1 MSFAQVYTR
10 SVVGLHAPAVIIE
23 VHLSQGLPALTI
35 VGLPEAAV
43 RESKDRVRSAI
54 LNSGFQFPNRRLTIN
69 LAPADLPKD
78 GARLD
83 LPIAIGILAAS
94 DQLDPEVL
102 SGFEFIGELALNGE
116 LRQVTGSLAVARA
129 IKAEDLVQ
137 KKQQRQNTETLL
149 NKDTLPKR
157 QLSEKQPS
165 STDLLNKLTE
175 EPLTEPQQSRQLI
188 VPKANG
194 AEASRVEGIE
204 VLAAQNLK
212 AVCDHLQALAYPS
225 EQIEQLQVVAPTP
238 AQQHAGYKVDLAD
251 VKGQHHARRA
261 LEIAAAGG
269 HSLLFTG
276 PPGSGKTLMASR
288 LPTILPDLSAEDA
301 LEVASTYSVADSD
314 YDYGTRPFRQVHH
327 TISAVALVGGG
338 SRPKPGEITLANKG
352 VLFLDE
358 LPEFERAVL
367 EVLRQ
372 PLEAKQI
379 TISRAN
385 SQMTFPA
392 NFQLV
397 AAMNPCPCGY
407 DGDASGRCR
416 CRPEQIKRYQDKL
429 SGPLLDRIDLHIT
442 VPALPIA
449 DLQNAQAGESS
460 EQVRLRV
467 AAAHQRQ
474 LQRQQKVNN
483 QLSPSEIDDYVP
495 LGEGEQQL
503 LQLAQQRLNL
513 SARGYHRVLRVA
525 RTIADLADSD
535 GVTSIHIS
543 EALSYRSK

>member
-10 SVVGLHAPAVIIE
+10 SVVGLHAPQVIIE

-54 LNSGFQFPNRRLTIN
+54 LNSGFEFPNRRLTIN

-94 DQLDPEVL
+94 DQLDPQVL
-102 SGFEFIGELALNGE
+102 SAFEFIGELALNGE

-129 IKAEDLVQ
+129 IKAEALVANKLLEKKSSEKKQVGIKTSVKKSSIHEQDLV
-137 KKQQRQNTETLL
+137 
-149 NKDTLPKR
+149 
-157 QLSEKQPS
+157 
-165 STDLLNKLTE
+165 
-175 EPLTEPQQSRQLI
+175 EPLLPPAQSRQLI
-188 VPKANG
+188 VPSVNG
-194 AEASRVEGIE
+194 AEASRVEGIT

-212 AVCDHLQALAYPS
+212 AVCNHLQALAHPNGHLNTDNHLL
-225 EQIEQLQVVAPTP
+225 ETVAPSPT
-238 AQQHAGYKVDLAD
+238 QQHAGYKVDLAD

-358 LPEFERAVL
+358 LPEFDRAVL

-416 CRPEQIKRYQDKL
+416 CRPEQVKRYQDKL

-449 DLQNAQAGESS
+449 DLQNAKAGESS
-460 EQVRLRV
+460 EQVRMRV
-467 AAAHQRQ
+467 AAAHKRQ
-474 LQRQQKVNN
+474 LARQNKVNN
-483 QLSPSEIDDYVP
+483 ELSPSELDEHVQ

-525 RTIADLADSD
+525 RTIADLADSQ
-535 GVTSIHIS
+535 GITSAHVS

>member
-10 SVVGLHAPAVIIE
+10 SVVGLHAPKVIIE

-94 DQLDPEVL
+94 GQIEPEGL
-102 SGFEFIGELALNGE
+102 SAFEFIGELALNGE
-116 LRQVTGSLAVARA
+116 LRQVSGSLAVARA
-129 IKAEDLVQ
+129 IKAEGVTARLGQMTTTDDPKGCAQ
-137 KKQQRQNTETLL
+137 KEDQKEGQKEASAQ
-149 NKDTLPKR
+149 KLP
-157 QLSEKQPS
+157 
-165 STDLLNKLTE
+165 
-175 EPLTEPQQSRQLI
+175 QLI
-188 VPKANG
+188 VPMDNG
-194 AEASRVEGIE
+194 AEASRVEGVD
-204 VLAAQNLK
+204 VLAAESLQ
-212 AVCDHLQALAYPS
+212 AVCEHLQSLTDPNAASQRLPIVTPS
-225 EQIEQLQVVAPTP
+225 TVQRHV
-238 AQQHAGYKVDLAD
+238 GYQVDLAD

-288 LPTILPDLSAEDA
+288 LPTILPDLSDEEA

-338 SRPKPGEITLANKG
+338 SRPKPGEITLADKG

-358 LPEFERAVL
+358 LPEFDRTVL

-392 NFQLV
+392 SFQLV

-407 DGDASGRCR
+407 DGDGSGRCR

-449 DLQNAQAGESS
+449 DLQNTQTGETSA
-460 EQVRLRV
+460 QVRERV

-474 LQRQQKVNN
+474 ITRQHKVNN
-483 QLSPSEIDDYVP
+483 ALSPSEIDKYVP

-525 RTIADLADSD
+525 RTIADLAASHD
-535 GVTSIHIS
+535 VTSAHLS
-543 EALSYRSK
+543 EALSYRGKA

>member
-10 SVVGLHAPAVIIE
+10 SVVGLHAPKVIIE

-94 DQLDPEVL
+94 GQLEPDIL

-116 LRQVTGSLAVARA
+116 LRQVTGSLAVACA
-129 IKAEDLVQ
+129 IKAEGLAS
-137 KKQQRQNTETLL
+137 K
-149 NKDTLPKR
+149 
-157 QLSEKQPS
+157 LSQTP
-165 STDLLNKLTE
+165 
-175 EPLTEPQQSRQLI
+175 QLI
-188 VPKANG
+188 VPVDNG
-194 AEASRVEGIE
+194 SEASRVDGVTI
-204 VLAAQNLK
+204 LAAQSLK
-212 AVCDHLQALAYPS
+212 AVCDHLQSLTDPS
-225 EQIEQLQVVAPTP
+225 ATYDCLEVVKPRPAP
-238 AQQHAGYKVDLAD
+238 QHVGYQVDLAD

-288 LPTILPDLSAEDA
+288 LPTILPDLSDEDA

-358 LPEFERAVL
+358 LPEFDRSVL

-407 DGDASGRCR
+407 DGDTSGRCR

-449 DLQNAQAGESS
+449 DLQNTQAGETSK
-460 EQVRLRV
+460 QVRTRV
-467 AAAHQRQ
+467 ATAHQQQ
-474 LQRQQKVNN
+474 LKRQQKVNN
-483 QLSPSEIDDYVP
+483 ELSPSEIDQYIE
-495 LGEGEQQL
+495 LGDSEKQL

-525 RTIADLADSD
+525 RTIADLANSTDINSAH
-535 GVTSIHIS
+535 VS
-543 EALSYRSK
+543 EALSYRSKA

>member
-10 SVVGLHAPAVIIE
+10 SVVGLHAPQVIIE

-35 VGLPEAAV
+35 VGLPAAAV

-54 LNSGFQFPNRRLTIN
+54 INSGFQFPNRRLTIN

-94 DQLDPEVL
+94 GQLEPETL

-116 LRQVTGSLAVARA
+116 LRQVSGSLAVARA
-129 IKAEDLVQ
+129 MKAEMLAAC
-137 KKQQRQNTETLL
+137 KNTEQ
-149 NKDTLPKR
+149 D
-157 QLSEKQPS
+157 S
-165 STDLLNKLTE
+165 SL
-175 EPLTEPQQSRQLI
+175 RQLI
-188 VPKANG
+188 VPCDNG
-194 AEASRVEGIE
+194 AEASRVDGVTI
-204 VLAAQNLK
+204 LAAQNLK
-212 AVCDHLQALAYPS
+212 AVCNHLQSLADS
-225 EQIEQLQVVAPTP
+225 SLIDERLEAVQATAVQSKVA
-238 AQQHAGYKVDLAD
+238 YKVDLAD

-269 HSLLFTG
+269 HSILFTG

-288 LPTILPDLSAEDA
+288 LPTILPDLSDEDA

-352 VLFLDE
+352 ILFLDE
-358 LPEFERAVL
+358 LPEFDRTVL

-385 SQMTFPA
+385 SQLTFPA

-407 DGDASGRCR
+407 DGDGSGRCR

-449 DLQNAQAGESS
+449 DLQNAQAGETS
-460 EQVRLRV
+460 EQVRTRV
-467 AAAHQRQ
+467 AAAHQQQLERQ
-474 LQRQQKVNN
+474 KKVNN
-483 QLSPSEIDDYVP
+483 ELSPSEIDKYIH
-495 LGEGEQQL
+495 LGAGEQQL

-525 RTIADLADSD
+525 RTIADLADSE
-535 GVTSIHIS
+535 GITSAHVS

>member
-10 SVVGLHAPAVIIE
+10 SVVGLHAPQVIIE

-35 VGLPEAAV
+35 VGLPAAAV

-83 LPIAIGILAAS
+83 LPIAMGILAAS
-94 DQLDPEVL
+94 GQLEPEVL

-116 LRQVTGSLAVARA
+116 LRQVSGSLAVARA
-129 IKAEDLVQ
+129 MKAESLVAKSAIADEQ
-137 KKQQRQNTETLL
+137 A
-149 NKDTLPKR
+149 PR
-157 QLSEKQPS
+157 QL
-165 STDLLNKLTE
+165 
-175 EPLTEPQQSRQLI
+175 QQLQQLRQLI
-188 VPKANG
+188 VPIDNG

-204 VLAAQNLK
+204 ILGAQSLK
-212 AVCDHLQALAYPS
+212 AVCDHLQSLADPS
-225 EQIEQLQVVAPTP
+225 VTTERLEIVTPSP
-238 AQQHAGYKVDLAD
+238 AQQHIGYQVDLAD

-288 LPTILPDLSAEDA
+288 LPTILPDLSDEDA

-358 LPEFERAVL
+358 LPEFDRTVL

-407 DGDASGRCR
+407 DGDGSGRCR

-449 DLQNAQAGESS
+449 DLQNAQAGETSA
-460 EQVRLRV
+460 QVRIRV
-467 AAAHQRQ
+467 AAAHKQQLKRQ
-474 LQRQQKVNN
+474 KKVNN
-483 QLSPSEIDDYVP
+483 ELSPSEIDKYIQ

-525 RTIADLADSD
+525 RTIADLADSTD
-535 GVTSIHIS
+535 ITSAHVS

>member
-10 SVVGLHAPAVIIE
+10 SVVGLHAPQVIIE

-35 VGLPEAAV
+35 VGLPAAAV

-54 LNSGFQFPNRRLTIN
+54 LNSGFPFPNRRLTIN

-94 DQLDPEVL
+94 GQLEPEVL

-116 LRQVTGSLAVARA
+116 LRQVSGSLAVARA
-129 IKAEDLVQ
+129 IKAESLVAKSAIADEQ
-137 KKQQRQNTETLL
+137 E
-149 NKDTLPKR
+149 PR
-157 QLSEKQPS
+157 QL
-165 STDLLNKLTE
+165 
-175 EPLTEPQQSRQLI
+175 QQLRQLRQLI
-188 VPKANG
+188 VPIDNG
-194 AEASRVEGIE
+194 AEASRVEGVEI
-204 VLAAQNLK
+204 LGAQSLK
-212 AVCDHLQALAYPS
+212 AVCNHLQSLADPS
-225 EQIEQLQVVAPTP
+225 VITERLEIVTPSP
-238 AQQHAGYKVDLAD
+238 AQQHIGYQVDLAD

-288 LPTILPDLSAEDA
+288 LPTILPDLSDEDA

-358 LPEFERAVL
+358 LPEFDRTVL

-385 SQMTFPA
+385 SQLTFPA

-397 AAMNPCPCGY
+397 AAMNPCPCVMM
-407 DGDASGRCR
+407 R
-416 CRPEQIKRYQDKL
+416 
-429 SGPLLDRIDLHIT
+429 
-442 VPALPIA
+442 
-449 DLQNAQAGESS
+449 N
-460 EQVRLRV
+460 
-467 AAAHQRQ
+467 
-474 LQRQQKVNN
+474 
-483 QLSPSEIDDYVP
+483 
-495 LGEGEQQL
+495 
-503 LQLAQQRLNL
+503 
-513 SARGYHRVLRVA
+513 
-525 RTIADLADSD
+525 
-535 GVTSIHIS
+535 
-543 EALSYRSK
+543 

>member
-10 SVVGLHAPAVIIE
+10 SVVGLHAPQVIIE

-35 VGLPEAAV
+35 VGLPAAAV

-94 DQLDPEVL
+94 GQLEPEVL

-116 LRQVTGSLAVARA
+116 LRQVSGSLAVTRA
-129 IKAEDLVQ
+129 IKAESIVVKTATADEQAPHQL
-137 KKQQRQNTETLL
+137 
-149 NKDTLPKR
+149 R
-157 QLSEKQPS
+157 QLRQ
-165 STDLLNKLTE
+165 L
-175 EPLTEPQQSRQLI
+175 RQLI
-188 VPKANG
+188 VPIDNG
-194 AEASRVEGIE
+194 AEASRVDGVEILG
-204 VLAAQNLK
+204 AQSLK
-212 AVCDHLQALAYPS
+212 AVCGHLQSLADLSVTTERLEIVTPG
-225 EQIEQLQVVAPTP
+225 P

-288 LPTILPDLSAEDA
+288 LPTILPDLSDEDA

-358 LPEFERAVL
+358 LPEFDRTVL

-407 DGDASGRCR
+407 DGDGSGRCR

-449 DLQNAQAGESS
+449 DLQNAQAGETS
-460 EQVRLRV
+460 EQVRTRV
-467 AAAHQRQ
+467 SAAHKRQ
-474 LQRQQKVNN
+474 LIRQKKFNN
-483 QLSPSEIDDYVP
+483 ELSPSEIDKYIQ
-495 LGEGEQQL
+495 LGEAEQQL

-525 RTIADLADSD
+525 RTIADLADSID
-535 GVTSIHIS
+535 ITSAHVS

>member
-10 SVVGLHAPAVIIE
+10 SVVGLHAPQVIIE

-35 VGLPEAAV
+35 VGLPAAAV

-94 DQLDPEVL
+94 GQLEPDGL
-102 SGFEFIGELALNGE
+102 SAFEFIGELALNGE

-129 IKAEDLVQ
+129 IKAESLKQ
-137 KKQQRQNTETLL
+137 KSLKKEAL
-149 NKDTLPKR
+149 NKKA
-157 QLSEKQPS
+157 SVAY
-165 STDLLNKLTE
+165 
-175 EPLTEPQQSRQLI
+175 EPLRQLI
-188 VPKANG
+188 VPLDNG
-194 AEASRVEGIE
+194 SEASRVEGVT
-204 VLAAQNLK
+204 VLAAQSLK
-212 AVCDHLQALAYPS
+212 DVCAHLQAIAHPDSPLEAQLPVVPLNCMQPS
-225 EQIEQLQVVAPTP
+225 AS
-238 AQQHAGYKVDLAD
+238 YRVDLAD

-314 YDYGTRPFRQVHH
+314 YEYGTRPFRQVHH

-358 LPEFERAVL
+358 LPEFERSVL

-385 SQMTFPA
+385 SQLTFPA

-407 DGDASGRCR
+407 DGDGSGRCR

-449 DLQNAQAGESS
+449 DLQNSAAGETS

-467 AAAHQRQ
+467 DAAYKRQ
-474 LQRQQKVNN
+474 LSRQQKVNN
-483 QLSPSEIDDYVP
+483 ELSPSELDTHIQ
-495 LGEGEQQL
+495 LGDSEKQM

-525 RTIADLADSD
+525 RTIADLADSEHI
-535 GVTSIHIS
+535 TSAHVS

>member
-10 SVVGLHAPAVIIE
+10 SVVGLHAPQVIIE

-35 VGLPEAAV
+35 VGLPAAAV

-116 LRQVTGSLAVARA
+116 LRQVSGSLAVARA
-129 IKAEDLVQ
+129 IKAESLVVKSATADEQ
-137 KKQQRQNTETLL
+137 S
-149 NKDTLPKR
+149 PR
-157 QLSEKQPS
+157 QLRQ
-165 STDLLNKLTE
+165 L
-175 EPLTEPQQSRQLI
+175 RQLI
-188 VPKANG
+188 VPIDNG
-194 AEASRVEGIE
+194 AEASRVEGVEI
-204 VLAAQNLK
+204 LGAQSLK
-212 AVCDHLQALAYPS
+212 AVCDHLQSLADPS
-225 EQIEQLQVVAPTP
+225 ATFERLEIVAPSQ

-269 HSLLFTG
+269 HSLLFIG

-288 LPTILPDLSAEDA
+288 LPTILPDLSDEDA

-358 LPEFERAVL
+358 LPEFDRTVL

-407 DGDASGRCR
+407 DGDGSGRCR

-449 DLQNAQAGESS
+449 DLQNAQAGETSA
-460 EQVRLRV
+460 QVRTRV
-467 AAAHQRQ
+467 AAAHKHQLERQ
-474 LQRQQKVNN
+474 KKVNN
-483 QLSPSEIDDYVP
+483 ELSPSEIDKYIQ
-495 LGEGEQQL
+495 LGESEQQL

-525 RTIADLADSD
+525 RTIADLADS
-535 GVTSIHIS
+535 VNITSAHVS

>member
-10 SVVGLHAPAVIIE
+10 SVVGLHAPKVIIE

-54 LNSGFQFPNRRLTIN
+54 LNSRFQFPNRRLTIN
-69 LAPADLPKD
+69 LAPADLPKE

-94 DQLDPEVL
+94 DQIDPESL
-102 SGFEFIGELALNGE
+102 SEFEFIGELALNGE

-129 IKAEDLVQ
+129 IKAEALAL
-137 KKQQRQNTETLL
+137 KSSKAS
-149 NKDTLPKR
+149 K
-157 QLSEKQPS
+157 PS
-165 STDLLNKLTE
+165 KNNEL
-175 EPLTEPQQSRQLI
+175 PLTEQWQEPQTAELI
-188 VPKANG
+188 VPMDNG
-194 AEASRVEGIE
+194 AEASRVDGVTI
-204 VLAAQNLK
+204 LAAQNLK
-212 AVCDHLQALAYPS
+212 AVCNHLQSLTDSSATDRRLK
-225 EQIEQLQVVAPTP
+225 VVQSKP
-238 AQQHAGYKVDLAD
+238 AQQYLGYSVDLAD

-288 LPTILPDLSAEDA
+288 LPTIMPDLSDEDA

-358 LPEFERAVL
+358 LPEFDRTVL

-407 DGDASGRCR
+407 DGDGTGRCR

-449 DLQNAQAGESS
+449 DLQNAQAGEAS
-460 EQVRLRV
+460 EQVRTRV
-467 AAAHQRQ
+467 AAAHKQQ

-483 QLSPSEIDDYVP
+483 ELSPSEIDKYIQ

-503 LQLAQQRLNL
+503 LQMAQQRLNL

-525 RTIADLADSD
+525 RTIADLADSID
-535 GVTSIHIS
+535 ITSAHVS
-543 EALSYRSK
+543 EALSYRGK